1 MRRTILVTSCLI
13 SCLATACQ
21 RAPQAPATAQAT
33 AATTQAVASTR
44 VGGVTLQTSTVATA
58 DINAQIAQRY
68 GIDAASE
75 GLVLLVTVRDDA
87 GNAVDPGNLQL
98 SATASVLPD
107 PPAPLALRKIDAE
120 RLTDYIGVLPA
131 RAPASAQ
138 FRITATKDGA
148 RADIATT
155 AELFPR

>member
-21 RAPQAPATAQAT
+21 RAPQAPAT

-87 GNAVDPGNLQL
+87 GNAVDPGDLQL

-107 PPAPLALRKIDAE
+107 PPTPLALRKIDAE
-120 RLTDYIGVLPA
+120 GMTDYIGVLPA

>member
-13 SCLATACQ
+13 ACLATACQ
-21 RAPQAPATAQAT
+21 RAPQAPAAAQAT

-87 GNAVDPGNLQL
+87 GNAVDPGDLQL

-107 PPAPLALRKIDAE
+107 PPTPLALRKIDAE
-120 RLTDYIGVLPA
+120 GMKLSADDVPPGDDDVPPQTGDDGPA
-131 RAPASAQ
+131 GGDSN
-138 FRITATKDGA
+138 DGF
-148 RADIATT
+148 IA
-155 AELFPR
+155 

>member
-13 SCLATACQ
+13 ACLATACQ
-21 RAPQAPATAQAT
+21 RAPQAPAAAQAT

-58 DINAQIAQRY
+58 DINPQIAQRY
-68 GIDAASE
+68 GIGAASE
-75 GLVLLVTVRDDA
+75 GIVLLVTVRDDA

-120 RLTDYIGVLPA
+120 GLTDYIGVLPA

-155 AELFPR
+155 AELLPR